1 MAKTKLAQF
10 GSDCLESMT
19 VGSKKADA
27 VVKKAIVIMLTLFV
41 LGTAVALGVNGIES
55 GWDSLTSIF
64 NSSTTAV
71 IDMIPAEIM
80 EEAEAVINATPEGD
94 VPSGQ

>member
-1 MAKTKLAQF
+1 
-10 GSDCLESMT
+10 
-19 VGSKKADA
+19 
-27 VVKKAIVIMLTLFV
+27 
-41 LGTAVALGVNGIES
+41 
-55 GWDSLTSIF
+55 
-64 NSSTTAV
+64 V